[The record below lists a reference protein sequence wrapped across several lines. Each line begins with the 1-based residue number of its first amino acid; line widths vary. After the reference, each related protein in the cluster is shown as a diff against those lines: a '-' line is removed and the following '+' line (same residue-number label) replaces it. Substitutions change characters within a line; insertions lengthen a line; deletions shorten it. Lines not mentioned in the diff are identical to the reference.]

1 MIMLWCW
8 SHIFGLR
15 FQSCLPSKEC
25 NCGADNSVR
34 RGTAERIQKAKKRS
48 SLGLGVSRAI
58 SLQLENGLIIVLQLI
73 P

>member
-1 MIMLWCW
+1 MVLVAYIW
-8 SHIFGLR
+8 FA
-15 FQSCLPSKEC
+15 FPELPAV

-34 RGTAERIQKAKKRS
+34 RGIAERIQKAKKRS

-73 P
+73 S